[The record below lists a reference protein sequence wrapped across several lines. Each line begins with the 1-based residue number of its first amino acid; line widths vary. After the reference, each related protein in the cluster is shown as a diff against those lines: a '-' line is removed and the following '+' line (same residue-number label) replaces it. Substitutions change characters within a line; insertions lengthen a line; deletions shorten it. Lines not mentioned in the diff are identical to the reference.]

1 MNKSDQ
7 NIITTRCGRKFDKD
21 FLAII
26 SISRIDH
33 NYNDYYTV
41 YISTNKEYIRA
52 RSLYNTLTQDVITS
66 YEIITEQEAL
76 RYVKLSTTASANG

>member
-1 MNKSDQ
+1 MNKSNQ

-33 NYNDYYTV
+33 HYNDYYTV
-41 YISTNKEYIRA
+41 YISPDKEYIRS
-52 RSLYNTLTQDVITS
+52 RSLYDSHTQDVSTS
-66 YEIITEQEAL
+66 YEVISEQEAL
-76 RYVKLSTTASANG
+76 SYVKLSTTA